1 MPNGSSTPP
10 GAAQLPGA
18 QAAGTNEQWL
28 VKAFRKCEAKLLSE
42 KLERSGGGGLR
53 GETRAKAIFPR
64 KTKSCPRKEINHSTL
79 CALSENSVYIVLM
92 LNTDLT
98 KIEMCL
104 LEECGA
110 ETTWVERASIAIIA
124 LQVERRLPKRAG
136 TTAVLQSRQTVLL
149 LEPRKP
155 RHRAVEWFA

>member
-1 MPNGSSTPP
+1 M
-10 GAAQLPGA
+10 
-18 QAAGTNEQWL
+18 

-104 LEECGA
+104 LEERGA
-110 ETTWVERASIAIIA
+110 ETTWVWGVGRESFYSNNNPAN
-124 LQVERRLPKRAG
+124 VEHRLTKCAG
-136 TTAVLQSRQTVLL
+136 TTAVLQSRQIIFL
-149 LEPRKP
+149 LEQRKP
-155 RHRAVEWFA
+155 RHREVEWFA